1 MMSEKDW
8 TTLFNAFEEEEPFWE
23 GGDYAEEHDFPDLN
37 LYNWLECDGG
47 RPSYKTIQEFAAH
60 GYDVFCLERDSF
72 GWLGGGVR
80 RKLDPSGKVITF
92 G

>member
-1 MMSEKDW
+1 MMSEENWKK
-8 TTLFNAFEEEEPFWE
+8 LFKAFQEEEPWWE
-23 GGDYAEEHDFPDLN
+23 GEYAAEHEFNGLN

-47 RPSYKTIQEFAAH
+47 RPSYKMIQEFAAH

-80 RKLDPSGKVITF
+80 RKLDPSGQVITF